1 MNEQKIR
8 LVIPKG
14 KIMSNVMKLL
24 NDAGINL
31 YTNDRLYRP
40 IVDDKDME
48 IKIMKTQNIPTL
60 VELGSHDI
68 GFTGYDWI
76 VETGAQVT
84 ELLDLHF
91 DPVRIIAAIPKGV
104 TLQELKSKRI
114 IVASEYENISK
125 IYLQQN
131 NLDYVF
137 LRTYGATEVYPPDDA
152 DMIIDNTST
161 GQTLEEHNLSAV
173 ATILESSTR
182 FIANR
187 KALENPAKAEK
198 IEEMTMMFQAI
209 LDARERVM
217 LEMNVPKDKFTDMVK
232 SLPCMRSPTVSPLYG
247 EQGYAVKVAVKKHE
261 VRKLLPLLK
270 KLGATDILEY
280 KFEKVV
286 L

>member
-1 MNEQKIR
+1 MCEVKIK

-14 KIMSNVMKLL
+14 RILANVMKLL

-40 IVDDKDME
+40 IIDDKELE

-60 VELGSHDI
+60 VELGSHDA

-76 VETGAQVT
+76 AETGAEVA
-84 ELLDLHF
+84 ELLDLRF
-91 DPVRIIAAIPKGV
+91 DPVRIVAAIPKGL
-104 TLQELKSKRI
+104 TMNELKAKKL

-125 IYLQQN
+125 MFLQQN

-161 GQTLEEHNLSAV
+161 GQTLEEHNLTV
-173 ATILESSTR
+173 IATILESSTR

-187 KALENPAKAEK
+187 KALEDPVKAEK
-198 IEEMTMMFQAI
+198 IEEMKLMFQAI

-217 LEMNVPKDKFTDMVK
+217 LEMNVPKDKFTDIVK
-232 SLPCMRSPTVSPLYG
+232 ALPCMRSPTVAPLYG
-247 EQGYAVKVAVKKHE
+247 EQGYAVKAAVKKYE
-261 VRKLLPLLK
+261 VRKLIPLLK

>member
-1 MNEQKIR
+1 MSEFKIK

-14 KIMSNVMKLL
+14 RILASVMKLL
-24 NDAGINL
+24 NDAGINI

-40 IVDDKDME
+40 IVDDKELE

-60 VELGSHDI
+60 VELGSHDA
-68 GFTGYDWI
+68 GFTGYDWLA
-76 VETGAQVT
+76 ETGAEVA
-84 ELLDLHF
+84 ELLDLKF
-91 DPVRIIAAIPKGV
+91 DPVRIVAVIPRGL
-104 TLQELKSKRI
+104 TMNELKAKKL

-125 IYLQQN
+125 MFLQQN

-161 GQTLEEHNLSAV
+161 GQTLEEHNLTIV

-182 FIANR
+182 FIVNR
-187 KALENPAKAEK
+187 KALEDPVKAEK
-198 IEEMTMMFQAI
+198 IEEMKLMFQAI

-217 LEMNVPKDKFTDMVK
+217 LEMNVPKDKFTDIVK
-232 SLPCMRSPTVSPLYG
+232 ALPCMRSPTVAPLYG
-247 EQGYAVKVAVKKHE
+247 EQGYAVKAAVKKHE
-261 VRKLLPLLK
+261 VRKLIPLLK

>member
-1 MNEQKIR
+1 MNEAKIK

-14 KIMSNVMKLL
+14 KILASVVKLL
-24 NDAGINL
+24 NDAGISL
-31 YTNDRLYRP
+31 YMNDRLYRP
-40 IVDDKDME
+40 VINDKELD
-48 IKIMKTQNIPTL
+48 IKIMKPQNIPTL
-60 VELGSHDI
+60 VELGSHDA

-76 VETGAQVT
+76 AETKAEVV
-84 ELLDLHF
+84 ELLDLKF
-91 DPVRIIAAIPKGV
+91 DPVRIVAAIPNGL
-104 TLQELKSKRI
+104 TMSELKAKKL

-125 IYLQQN
+125 MFLRSN
-131 NLDYVF
+131 KLDYVF

-161 GQTLEEHNLSAV
+161 GQTLEEHDLTVV

-187 KALENPAKAEK
+187 KALEDPAKAEK
-198 IEEMTMMFQAI
+198 IEELRMMFQAI

-217 LEMNVPKDKFTDMVK
+217 LEMNVPKDKFMDIVK
-232 SLPCMRSPTVSPLYG
+232 ALPCMHSPTVAPLYG
-247 EQGYAVKVAVKKHE
+247 EQGYAVKAAVKKYE
-261 VRKLLPLLK
+261 VGKLIPLLK